1 MDTFEYLSQFKG
13 LSEAQK
19 EMLKNI
25 LQELQDAHGD
35 IDAIDESIIKDA
47 CSIVSNPDKS
57 SLQALTRLL
66 KESRIYTFFRKV
78 VELGWKKGY
87 K

>member
-1 MDTFEYLSQFKG
+1 MDIFEYRSQFKD
-13 LSEAQK
+13 LTEAQK

-35 IDAIDESIIKDA
+35 IDAIDENIIQDA
-47 CSIVSNPDKS
+47 CSIVSNPNRLP
-57 SLQALTRLL
+57 LQTLTRLL
-66 KESRIYTFFRKV
+66 KESSIYTFFRMV

-87 K
+87 R

>member
-1 MDTFEYLSQFKG
+1 MDTFEYQSQFKD
-13 LSEAQK
+13 LTEAQK

-47 CSIVSNPDKS
+47 CSIVSNPN
-57 SLQALTRLL
+57 RFLL
-66 KESRIYTFFRKV
+66 
-78 VELGWKKGY
+78 
-87 K
+87 